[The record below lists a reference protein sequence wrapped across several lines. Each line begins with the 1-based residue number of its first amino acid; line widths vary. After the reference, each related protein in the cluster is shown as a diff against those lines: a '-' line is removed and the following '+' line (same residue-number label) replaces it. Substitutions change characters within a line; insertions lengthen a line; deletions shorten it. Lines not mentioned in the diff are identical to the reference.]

1 MTTPQHPSPP
11 SAPGSRD
18 RIYRSPA
25 GVVGGVL
32 LLALV
37 AWLGIDALVVGE
49 GRTPWT
55 AVAVMLFLTPLIVAY
70 TVRPAVFADDE
81 RMRVRNP
88 FRVIVLP
95 WGRVASLRSGY
106 TNEVVDEDGTKYQLW
121 ALPVSLRARNKAARQ
136 EARRAAGEN
145 RGGTTGGRGAYGGR
159 GVRGTGVATADGP
172 QRAESDRAV
181 DELRQLMA
189 AHEGAPETSGGVTV
203 RWAYE
208 VIAPAAAGAVLLAAL
223 LALG

>member
-11 SAPGSRD
+11 PSPDSRD

-37 AWLGIDALVVGE
+37 AWLGVDAIVVGE

-55 AVAVMLFLTPLIVAY
+55 ALAVMLFLAPLIVAY
-70 TVRPAVFADDE
+70 TVRPAVFADE
-81 RMRVRNP
+81 KRIRVRNP

-95 WGRVASLRSGY
+95 WGRIASLRSGY

-136 EARRAAGEN
+136 EARRTAGDS
-145 RGGTTGGRGAYGGR
+145 RGGTSGGRGAFGR
-159 GVRGTGVATADGP
+159 RGAGVATADGP
-172 QRAESDRAV
+172 QRAESDKAV
-181 DELRQLMA
+181 DELRQLME
-189 AHEGAPETSGGVTV
+189 AHEGAADASGGVTV

-208 VIAPAAAGAVLLAAL
+208 VIAPAAVGAVLLAVL
-223 LALG
+223 LGVG